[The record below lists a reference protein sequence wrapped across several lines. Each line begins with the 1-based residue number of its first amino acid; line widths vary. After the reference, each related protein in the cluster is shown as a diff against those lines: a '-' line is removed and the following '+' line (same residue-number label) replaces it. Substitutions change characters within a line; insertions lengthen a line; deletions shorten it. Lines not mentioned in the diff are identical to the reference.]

1 MLRDG
6 RDPARPSGAEPS
18 RVENVIRS
26 HGCPP
31 RPLRPAGDPAS
42 PGRSCSSGPAS
53 PARPL
58 PGHPERAGKGPRWS
72 RGTGSACL
80 RPQPRPSRLPGPAL
94 PPPLPVPG
102 RGAGTRP
109 RNRHRPPR
117 PAPRT
122 GSAPPNPA
130 HLALP
135 IGGRRL
141 RPAAGGADWRS
152 AAALGQG
159 AAMAARRGLSLL
171 LPPLPLLPLLPLL
184 LLLLLPPL
192 PLLAAPRAGAGDAGQ
207 EAAVRALARRLL
219 GPRAAA
225 VALSVEAALA
235 AGGPDTYRLRSPPGA
250 AVAVAVTGSSGVAA
264 AAGLYRYLR
273 DFCGCHLSWSGAQL
287 RLPDPLPRLRAE
299 IRASAPGRYRYYQ
312 NACTQSYSYV
322 WWDWARWEREIDW
335 MALSGINLALA
346 FVGQEVA
353 WQRVYRSLG
362 LNQSEID
369 AYFTGPAFLA
379 WNRMGNLHGWAG
391 PLPPAWHLKQLYL
404 QYRIVERMRSL
415 GMITVLPAFAGHV
428 PQGVLR
434 VFPRVNATRL
444 GGWSH
449 FDCTYSC
456 TYLLDPEDPMFQV
469 IGTLFLKELI
479 KEFGTDHIY
488 SADTFNEMTPLSSDP
503 AYLSRVSNAVFR
515 SMMGA
520 DPEALWLMQGWLFQ
534 HQPDFWQPAQVR
546 ALLRG
551 VPLGRMIV
559 LDLFAESKPVYQWT
573 ESFYGQPFIWC
584 MLHNFGGN
592 HGLFGTVEA
601 INHGPFA
608 ARCFPNSTMV
618 GTGLVPEGIE
628 QNDMVY
634 ELMNELGWRQE
645 PLDLPSW
652 VTRYAERRYGAPN
665 AAAASAWRL
674 LLRSVYNCTGVCVNH
689 NRSPLV
695 RRPSLHMD
703 TELWYNASDVY
714 EAWRLLLSAGTELGS
729 SPTFRYD
736 LADVT
741 RQAAQQLVSD
751 YYLSIRQA
759 FQSHA
764 LPELLTAGGVLVYDL
779 LPELDSLLS
788 SHSLFLLGRWLE
800 SARAMATSDQEAE
813 QYELNARNQV
823 TLWGPSGNILDYAN
837 KQLGGLVLDYYG
849 VRWSLFVS
857 ALVESLNSGSP
868 FHQDQFNQAVFQ
880 VERGFVYNKKRYPAV
895 PAGDTLEIS
904 RKLFLKYYPSALR
917 RSRAGPA

>member
-1 MLRDG
+1 
-6 RDPARPSGAEPS
+6 
-18 RVENVIRS
+18 
-26 HGCPP
+26 
-31 RPLRPAGDPAS
+31 
-42 PGRSCSSGPAS
+42 
-53 PARPL
+53 
-58 PGHPERAGKGPRWS
+58 
-72 RGTGSACL
+72 
-80 RPQPRPSRLPGPAL
+80 
-94 PPPLPVPG
+94 
-102 RGAGTRP
+102 
-109 RNRHRPPR
+109 
-117 PAPRT
+117 
-122 GSAPPNPA
+122 
-130 HLALP
+130 
-135 IGGRRL
+135 
-141 RPAAGGADWRS
+141 
-152 AAALGQG
+152 
-159 AAMAARRGLSLL
+159 
-171 LPPLPLLPLLPLL
+171 
-184 LLLLLPPL
+184 
-192 PLLAAPRAGAGDAGQ
+192 
-207 EAAVRALARRLL
+207 
-219 GPRAAA
+219 
-225 VALSVEAALA
+225 SVEPALA
-235 AGGPDTYRLRSPPGA
+235 AGGPDTYRLLSPPGA

-287 RLPDPLPRLRAE
+287 RLPDPLPRLRTE
-299 IRASAPGRYRYYQ
+299 IRVTAPGRYRYYQ

-335 MALSGINLALA
+335 MALSGINLAPA
-346 FVGQEVA
+346 FAGQEAA

-379 WNRMGNLHGWAG
+379 WNRMGNLRGWAG

-404 QYRIVERMRSL
+404 Q
-415 GMITVLPAFAGHV
+415 
-428 PQGVLR
+428 
-434 VFPRVNATRL
+434 
-444 GGWSH
+444 
-449 FDCTYSC
+449 
-456 TYLLDPEDPMFQV
+456 
-469 IGTLFLKELI
+469 
-479 KEFGTDHIY
+479 
-488 SADTFNEMTPLSSDP
+488 
-503 AYLSRVSNAVFR
+503 
-515 SMMGA
+515 
-520 DPEALWLMQGWLFQ
+520 
-534 HQPDFWQPAQVR
+534 
-546 ALLRG
+546 
-551 VPLGRMIV
+551 
-559 LDLFAESKPVYQWT
+559 
-573 ESFYGQPFIWC
+573 SFYGQPFIWC

-601 INHGPFA
+601 INRGPFA
-608 ARCFPNSTMV
+608 ARRFPNSTMV

-665 AAAASAWRL
+665 AAAAAAWRL

-695 RRPSLHMD
+695 RRPSLRMD
-703 TELWYNASDVY
+703 TELWYNTSDVY
-714 EAWRLLLSAGTELGS
+714 EAWRLLLSAGAELGA

-736 LADVT
+736 LVDVT

-751 YYLSIRQA
+751 YYVSIRRA

-779 LPELDSLLS
+779 LPELDNLLS

-800 SARAMATSDQEAE
+800 SARAVATSDQEAE

-823 TLWGPSGNILDYAN
+823 TLWGPNGNILDYAN

-880 VERGFVYNKKRYPAV
+880 VERGFVYNKKRYPAA
-895 PAGDTLEIS
+895 PAGDTLDIS
-904 RKLFLKYYPSALR
+904 RKLFLKYYP
-917 RSRAGPA
+917 

>member
-1 MLRDG
+1 
-6 RDPARPSGAEPS
+6 
-18 RVENVIRS
+18 
-26 HGCPP
+26 
-31 RPLRPAGDPAS
+31 
-42 PGRSCSSGPAS
+42 
-53 PARPL
+53 
-58 PGHPERAGKGPRWS
+58 
-72 RGTGSACL
+72 
-80 RPQPRPSRLPGPAL
+80 Q
-94 PPPLPVPG
+94 
-102 RGAGTRP
+102 
-109 RNRHRPPR
+109 
-117 PAPRT
+117 
-122 GSAPPNPA
+122 
-130 HLALP
+130 
-135 IGGRRL
+135 
-141 RPAAGGADWRS
+141 
-152 AAALGQG
+152 
-159 AAMAARRGLSLL
+159 
-171 LPPLPLLPLLPLL
+171 
-184 LLLLLPPL
+184 
-192 PLLAAPRAGAGDAGQ
+192 
-207 EAAVRALARRLL
+207 
-219 GPRAAA
+219 
-225 VALSVEAALA
+225 
-235 AGGPDTYRLRSPPGA
+235 
-250 AVAVAVTGSSGVAA
+250 
-264 AAGLYRYLR
+264 
-273 DFCGCHLSWSGAQL
+273 
-287 RLPDPLPRLRAE
+287 
-299 IRASAPGRYRYYQ
+299 
-312 NACTQSYSYV
+312 
-322 WWDWARWEREIDW
+322 
-335 MALSGINLALA
+335 
-346 FVGQEVA
+346 
-353 WQRVYRSLG
+353 VYRSLG

-379 WNRMGNLHGWAG
+379 WNRMGNLRGWAG
-391 PLPPAWHLKQLYL
+391 PLPPSWHLKQLYL

-434 VFPRVNATRL
+434 VFPRANATRL

-479 KEFGTDHIY
+479 KEFGTDHVY

-503 AYLSRVSNAVFR
+503 VYLARVSNAVFR
-515 SMMGA
+515 SMTGA

-534 HQPDFWQPAQVR
+534 HQPDFWQPAQVQ
-546 ALLRG
+546 ALLHG

-608 ARCFPNSTMV
+608 ARRFPNSTMV

-634 ELMNELGWRQE
+634 ELMNELGWSQE

-695 RRPSLHMD
+695 RRPSLRMD

-714 EAWRLLLSAGTELGS
+714 EAWRLLLSASAELGS

-736 LADVT
+736 LVDVT

-751 YYLSIRQA
+751 YYLSIRRA

-800 SARAMATSDQEAE
+800 SARAMATSDWEAE

-857 ALVESLNSGSP
+857 TLVESLNSGSP

-904 RKLFLKYYPSALR
+904 RKLFLKYYP
-917 RSRAGPA
+917 

>member
-1 MLRDG
+1 MACVRCTSQWTYIAMDVHRSG
-6 RDPARPSGAEPS
+6 RTSQWMY
-18 RVENVIRS
+18 I
-26 HGCPP
+26 
-31 RPLRPAGDPAS
+31 
-42 PGRSCSSGPAS
+42 
-53 PARPL
+53 
-58 PGHPERAGKGPRWS
+58 
-72 RGTGSACL
+72 
-80 RPQPRPSRLPGPAL
+80 
-94 PPPLPVPG
+94 
-102 RGAGTRP
+102 
-109 RNRHRPPR
+109 
-117 PAPRT
+117 
-122 GSAPPNPA
+122 
-130 HLALP
+130 
-135 IGGRRL
+135 
-141 RPAAGGADWRS
+141 
-152 AAALGQG
+152 
-159 AAMAARRGLSLL
+159 
-171 LPPLPLLPLLPLL
+171 
-184 LLLLLPPL
+184 
-192 PLLAAPRAGAGDAGQ
+192 
-207 EAAVRALARRLL
+207 AVD
-219 GPRAAA
+219 
-225 VALSVEAALA
+225 V
-235 AGGPDTYRLRSPPGA
+235 
-250 AVAVAVTGSSGVAA
+250 
-264 AAGLYRYLR
+264 
-273 DFCGCHLSWSGAQL
+273 Q
-287 RLPDPLPRLRAE
+287 
-299 IRASAPGRYRYYQ
+299 YRYYQ

-335 MALSGINLALA
+335 MALSGINLAPA
-346 FVGQEVA
+346 FAGQEAA

-369 AYFTGPAFLA
+369 TYFTGPAFLA
-379 WNRMGNLHGWAG
+379 WNRMGNLRGWAG

-434 VFPRVNATRL
+434 VFPRVNAPLL

-479 KEFGTDHIY
+479 KEFGTDHVY

-515 SMMGA
+515 SMTGA
-520 DPEALWLMQGWLFQ
+520 
-534 HQPDFWQPAQVR
+534 AQVR
-546 ALLRG
+546 ALLHG

-601 INHGPFA
+601 INRGPFA
-608 ARCFPNSTMV
+608 ARRFPNSTMV

-652 VTRYAERRYGAPN
+652 VTRYLGA
-665 AAAASAWRL
+665 
-674 LLRSVYNCTGVCVNH
+674 
-689 NRSPLV
+689 
-695 RRPSLHMD
+695 
-703 TELWYNASDVY
+703 
-714 EAWRLLLSAGTELGS
+714 

-736 LADVT
+736 LVDVT

-751 YYLSIRQA
+751 YYVSIRRA

-779 LPELDSLLS
+779 LPELDNLLS

-800 SARAMATSDQEAE
+800 SARAVATSDQEAE

-823 TLWGPSGNILDYAN
+823 TLWGPNGNILDYAN

-895 PAGDTLEIS
+895 PAGDTLDIS

-917 RSRAGPA
+917 RGRAGPA

>member
-1 MLRDG
+1 
-6 RDPARPSGAEPS
+6 
-18 RVENVIRS
+18 
-26 HGCPP
+26 
-31 RPLRPAGDPAS
+31 
-42 PGRSCSSGPAS
+42 
-53 PARPL
+53 
-58 PGHPERAGKGPRWS
+58 
-72 RGTGSACL
+72 
-80 RPQPRPSRLPGPAL
+80 
-94 PPPLPVPG
+94 
-102 RGAGTRP
+102 
-109 RNRHRPPR
+109 
-117 PAPRT
+117 
-122 GSAPPNPA
+122 
-130 HLALP
+130 
-135 IGGRRL
+135 
-141 RPAAGGADWRS
+141 
-152 AAALGQG
+152 
-159 AAMAARRGLSLL
+159 
-171 LPPLPLLPLLPLL
+171 
-184 LLLLLPPL
+184 
-192 PLLAAPRAGAGDAGQ
+192 
-207 EAAVRALARRLL
+207 
-219 GPRAAA
+219 
-225 VALSVEAALA
+225 
-235 AGGPDTYRLRSPPGA
+235 
-250 AVAVAVTGSSGVAA
+250 
-264 AAGLYRYLR
+264 
-273 DFCGCHLSWSGAQL
+273 
-287 RLPDPLPRLRAE
+287 
-299 IRASAPGRYRYYQ
+299 
-312 NACTQSYSYV
+312 
-322 WWDWARWEREIDW
+322 
-335 MALSGINLALA
+335 
-346 FVGQEVA
+346 
-353 WQRVYRSLG
+353 
-362 LNQSEID
+362 
-369 AYFTGPAFLA
+369 
-379 WNRMGNLHGWAG
+379 
-391 PLPPAWHLKQLYL
+391 LYL

-469 IGTLFLKELI
+469 IGTFFLKELI

-488 SADTFNEMTPLSSDP
+488 SADTFNEMTPLFSDP

-515 SMMGA
+515 SMTGA
-520 DPEALWLMQGWLFQ
+520 DPKALWLMQGWLFQ

-608 ARCFPNSTMV
+608 ARRFPNSTMV

-645 PLDLPSW
+645 PLDLPAW

-665 AAAASAWRL
+665 AAAASAWR
-674 LLRSVYNCTGVCVNH
+674 
-689 NRSPLV
+689 
-695 RRPSLHMD
+695 RR
-703 TELWYNASDVY
+703 
-714 EAWRLLLSAGTELGS
+714 
-729 SPTFRYD
+729 
-736 LADVT
+736 
-741 RQAAQQLVSD
+741 
-751 YYLSIRQA
+751 
-759 FQSHA
+759 
-764 LPELLTAGGVLVYDL
+764 LPRYDL

-857 ALVESLNSGSP
+857 ALVESLNSGNP
-868 FHQDQFNQAVFQ
+868 FHQDQFNQH
-880 VERGFVYNKKRYPAV
+880 GH
-895 PAGDTLEIS
+895 LS
-904 RKLFLKYYPSALR
+904 RHCLPMEKTTVLITGCSSGIGLGLAARLAADAAR
-917 RSRAGPA
+917 RFK

>member
-1 MLRDG
+1 MPGACSLLSSSLAPVSCQPWPGAALPLSPLTPLSCTTPRGAAAPRAQSKYFCLFPWLCLAGVAGPQPLRGLGGWRGGGGEPLPGGAQPCG
-6 RDPARPSGAEPS
+6 RPFPAGAKGEPRRGAPRRCARGRGCLFPGLVGGCAARQLSPGPGPARGDVERLLRPGRAEGAE
-18 RVENVIRS
+18 RRI
-26 HGCPP
+26 PP
-31 RPLRPAGDPAS
+31 RP
-42 PGRSCSSGPAS
+42 
-53 PARPL
+53 
-58 PGHPERAGKGPRWS
+58 
-72 RGTGSACL
+72 
-80 RPQPRPSRLPGPAL
+80 
-94 PPPLPVPG
+94 
-102 RGAGTRP
+102 
-109 RNRHRPPR
+109 
-117 PAPRT
+117 
-122 GSAPPNPA
+122 
-130 HLALP
+130 
-135 IGGRRL
+135 
-141 RPAAGGADWRS
+141 S
-152 AAALGQG
+152 AAALRSRSRG
-159 AAMAARRGLSLL
+159 ALLRPPREARGRRRVPATAPAISRA
-171 LPPLPLLPLLPLL
+171 PS
-184 LLLLLPPL
+184 
-192 PLLAAPRAGAGDAGQ
+192 AVSRRRPRAGS
-207 EAAVRALARRLL
+207 AR
-219 GPRAAA
+219 
-225 VALSVEAALA
+225 
-235 AGGPDTYRLRSPPGA
+235 T
-250 AVAVAVTGSSGVAA
+250 
-264 AAGLYRYLR
+264 
-273 DFCGCHLSWSGAQL
+273 L
-287 RLPDPLPRLRAE
+287 RLPDPLPRVPAE
-299 IRASAPGRYRYYQ
+299 IRATSPGRFRYYQ
-312 NACTQSYSYV
+312 NVCTQSYSYV
-322 WWDWARWEREIDW
+322 WWDWARWEKEIDW
-335 MALSGINLALA
+335 MALSGINLVLA
-346 FVGQEVA
+346 FVGQEA
-353 WQRVYRSLG
+353 IWQRVYLSLG

-369 AYFTGPAFLA
+369 EYFTGPAFLA

-391 PLPPAWHLKQLYL
+391 PLPQAWHLKQLYV
-404 QYRIVERMRSL
+404 QYRVLERMRSL

-434 VFPRVNATRL
+434 AFPRVNATRL

-488 SADTFNEMTPLSSDP
+488 SADTFNEMNPLSSDP

-515 SMMGA
+515 SMTGA

-534 HQPDFWQPAQVR
+534 HQRDFWQPMQVR
-546 ALLRG
+546 ALLHG

-608 ARCFPNSTMV
+608 ARRFPNSTMV
-618 GTGLVPEGIE
+618 GTGLAPEGIE

-652 VTRYAERRYGAPN
+652 VVRYAERRYGAPN
-665 AAAASAWRL
+665 AAAAKAWQL

-689 NRSPLV
+689 NHSPLV
-695 RRPSLHMD
+695 RRPSLRMD
-703 TELWYNASDVY
+703 TEVWYNKSDVY
-714 EAWRLLLSAGTELGS
+714 EAWRLLLSAGAELGS
-729 SPTFRYD
+729 SPTFSYD
-736 LADVT
+736 LVDVT

-759 FQSHA
+759 FQSHS
-764 LPELLTAGGVLVYDL
+764 LPDLLTAGGVLVYDL

-800 SARAMATSDQEAE
+800 SARAVATSNREAE

-823 TLWGPSGNILDYAN
+823 TLWGPDGNILDYAN

-857 ALVESLNSGSP
+857 ALVESLNSGNP

-880 VERGFVYNKKRYPAV
+880 LERGFIYNKKRYPSV
-895 PAGDTLEIS
+895 PVGDTLAIS
-904 RKLFLKYYPSALR
+904 KKIFFKYYPRAMR
-917 RSRAGPA
+917 RGRAGPA

>member
-1 MLRDG
+1 
-6 RDPARPSGAEPS
+6 
-18 RVENVIRS
+18 
-26 HGCPP
+26 
-31 RPLRPAGDPAS
+31 
-42 PGRSCSSGPAS
+42 
-53 PARPL
+53 
-58 PGHPERAGKGPRWS
+58 
-72 RGTGSACL
+72 
-80 RPQPRPSRLPGPAL
+80 
-94 PPPLPVPG
+94 
-102 RGAGTRP
+102 
-109 RNRHRPPR
+109 
-117 PAPRT
+117 
-122 GSAPPNPA
+122 
-130 HLALP
+130 
-135 IGGRRL
+135 
-141 RPAAGGADWRS
+141 
-152 AAALGQG
+152 
-159 AAMAARRGLSLL
+159 MAARLRLGLGLGL
-171 LPPLPLLPLLPLL
+171 ALALL
-184 LLLLLPPL
+184 LLLLLL
-192 PLLAAPRAGAGDAGQ
+192 AAAAAAAAAPRAGAGDARQ

-312 NACTQSYSYV
+312 NACTQSYSYA

-335 MALSGINLALA
+335 MALSGINLAPA
-346 FVGQEVA
+346 FTGQEAA
-353 WQRVYRSLG
+353 WQRVYHSLG

-404 QYRIVERMRSL
+404 QYQIVERMRSL

-434 VFPRVNATRL
+434 VFPHVNATRL

-515 SMMGA
+515 SMTGA

-608 ARCFPNSTMV
+608 ARCYPNSTMV

-652 VTRYAERRYGAPN
+652 VTRYAERRYGTPN

-689 NRSPLV
+689 NHSPLV
-695 RRPSLHMD
+695 RRPSLRMD

-714 EAWRLLLSAGTELGS
+714 EAWRLLLSAGAELGS
-729 SPTFRYD
+729 SSTFRYD
-736 LADVT
+736 LVDVT

-751 YYLSIRQA
+751 YYLSIRRA

-800 SARAMATSDQEAE
+800 SARAVATSDQEAE

-823 TLWGPSGNILDYAN
+823 TLWGPGGNILDYAN

-904 RKLFLKYYPSALR
+904 RKLFLKYYPSALQ

>member
-1 MLRDG
+1 
-6 RDPARPSGAEPS
+6 
-18 RVENVIRS
+18 
-26 HGCPP
+26 
-31 RPLRPAGDPAS
+31 
-42 PGRSCSSGPAS
+42 
-53 PARPL
+53 
-58 PGHPERAGKGPRWS
+58 
-72 RGTGSACL
+72 
-80 RPQPRPSRLPGPAL
+80 
-94 PPPLPVPG
+94 
-102 RGAGTRP
+102 
-109 RNRHRPPR
+109 
-117 PAPRT
+117 
-122 GSAPPNPA
+122 
-130 HLALP
+130 
-135 IGGRRL
+135 
-141 RPAAGGADWRS
+141 
-152 AAALGQG
+152 
-159 AAMAARRGLSLL
+159 
-171 LPPLPLLPLLPLL
+171 
-184 LLLLLPPL
+184 
-192 PLLAAPRAGAGDAGQ
+192 
-207 EAAVRALARRLL
+207 VRALARRLL

-225 VALSVEAALA
+225 VSLSVDPALA
-235 AGGPDTYRLRSPPGA
+235 AGGPDIYRLWSPPGA
-250 AVAVAVTGSSGVAA
+250 AEAVAVTGSSGVAA

-287 RLPDPLPRLRAE
+287 RLPDPLPRLQGE
-299 IRASAPGRYRYYQ
+299 IRAAAPGRYRYYQ
-312 NACTQSYSYV
+312 NVCAQSYSFA

-335 MALSGINLALA
+335 MALSGINLAPA
-346 FVGQEVA
+346 FAGQEAV
-353 WQRVYRSLG
+353 WQRVYRILG

-369 AYFTGPAFLA
+369 KYFTGPAFLA
-379 WNRMGNLHGWAG
+379 WNRMGNLRRWAG

-415 GMITVLPAFAGHV
+415 GMTTVLPAFAGHV
-428 PQGVLR
+428 PQAVLR

-444 GGWSH
+444 GHWSH

-456 TYLLDPEDPMFQV
+456 IYLLDPEDPMFQV

-479 KEFGTDHIY
+479 KEFGTDHVY

-503 AYLSRVSNAVFR
+503 AYLSRVSNAIFR
-515 SMMGA
+515 SMTGA
-520 DPEALWLMQGWLFQ
+520 DPKALWLMQGWLFQ

-546 ALLRG
+546 ALLHG

-608 ARCFPNSTMV
+608 ARRFPNSTMV

-729 SPTFRYD
+729 SPTFLYD
-736 LADVT
+736 LVDVT

-788 SHSLFLLGRWLE
+788 SHRLFLLGRWLE
-800 SARAMATSDQEAE
+800 NARAMATSDQEAE

-837 KQLGGLVLDYYG
+837 KQLGGLVLDYYS

-857 ALVESLNSGSP
+857 VLVESLNSGRP

-880 VERGFVYNKKRYPAV
+880 VERGFIYNKKRYPAV
-895 PAGDTLEIS
+895 PAGDTMEIS
-904 RKLFLKYYPSALR
+904 RKLFLKYYP
-917 RSRAGPA
+917 

>member
-1 MLRDG
+1 MAG
-6 RDPARPSGAEPS
+6 
-18 RVENVIRS
+18 
-26 HGCPP
+26 
-31 RPLRPAGDPAS
+31 PLR
-42 PGRSCSSGPAS
+42 
-53 PARPL
+53 
-58 PGHPERAGKGPRWS
+58 
-72 RGTGSACL
+72 
-80 RPQPRPSRLPGPAL
+80 
-94 PPPLPVPG
+94 V
-102 RGAGTRP
+102 
-109 RNRHRPPR
+109 
-117 PAPRT
+117 
-122 GSAPPNPA
+122 
-130 HLALP
+130 
-135 IGGRRL
+135 
-141 RPAAGGADWRS
+141 
-152 AAALGQG
+152 AAL
-159 AAMAARRGLSLL
+159 AA
-171 LPPLPLLPLLPLL
+171 
-184 LLLLLPPL
+184 
-192 PLLAAPRAGAGDAGQ
+192 LLAAAAVVVVVVRAPVPERRQ

-225 VALSVEAALA
+225 AVALSVDGALA
-235 AGGPDTYRLRSPPGA
+235 AGGPDAYRLLSPPGA

-273 DFCGCHLSWSGAQL
+273 DFCGCHLSWAGAQL
-287 RLPDPLPRLRAE
+287 RLPEPLPRVPAE
-299 IRASAPGRYRYYQ
+299 IRVATPNRYRYYQ
-312 NACTQSYSYV
+312 NVCTQSYSYA

-346 FVGQEVA
+346 FVGQEFV
-353 WQRVYRSLG
+353 WQRVYLSLG

-379 WNRMGNLHGWAG
+379 WNRLGNLHGWAG
-391 PLPPAWHLKQLYL
+391 PLPRAWHLKQLYL

-488 SADTFNEMTPLSSDP
+488 SADTFNEMSPQSSDP

-515 SMMGA
+515 SMTGA

-546 ALLRG
+546 ALLHG

-559 LDLFAESKPVYQWT
+559 LDLFAESKPVYPWT

-601 INHGPFA
+601 INRGPFE
-608 ARCFPNSTMV
+608 ARRFPNSTMV
-618 GTGLVPEGIE
+618 GTGLAPEGIE
-628 QNDMVY
+628 QNDVVY
-634 ELMNELGWRQE
+634 ELMNELGWRHE
-645 PLDLPSW
+645 PLDLPAW
-652 VTRYAERRYGAPN
+652 VSRYAQRRYGAPN
-665 AAAASAWRL
+665 AAASSAWRL
-674 LLRSVYNCTGVCVNH
+674 LLRSAYNCTGICVNH

-703 TELWYNASDVY
+703 ARLWYNASDVY
-714 EAWRLLLSAGTELGS
+714 EAWRLLLSAGAALGS
-729 SPTFRYD
+729 SLTYRYD
-736 LADVT
+736 LVDVT
-741 RQAAQQLVSD
+741 RQAVQQLVGD
-751 YYLSIRQA
+751 YYLSIRGA
-759 FQSHA
+759 FQSRA
-764 LPELLTAGGVLVYDL
+764 LSELLTAGGVLVYDL

-788 SHSLFLLGRWLE
+788 SHGLFLLGRWLE
-800 SARAMATSDQEAE
+800 SARAAATSDREAE
-813 QYELNARNQV
+813 LYEMNARNQV

-857 ALVESLNSGSP
+857 LLVESLNSGSP

-880 VERGFVYNKKRYPAV
+880 VERGFIYNKKRYPTTPV
-895 PAGDTLEIS
+895 GDTLEIS
-904 RKLFLKYYPSALR
+904 RKLFLKYYPGAMK